1 MYLLQPPEDV
11 PSRLRPRVKVRI
23 AVLAALLI
31 AALLMI
37 LLRLWSLQ
45 VLSGDH
51 YRTLANDNR
60 VREFRVQAPR
70 GEIVDRRG
78 TALVENR
85 PVITLE
91 LRPAALPSSRMESS
105 R

>member
-51 YRTLANDNR
+51 YLNASQNNELRLIR
-60 VREFRVQAPR
+60 VEAPR
-70 GEIVDRRG
+70 GPILDRRG
-78 TALVENR
+78 RIV
-85 PVITLE
+85 VIVL
-91 LRPAALPSSRMESS
+91 L
-105 R
+105 